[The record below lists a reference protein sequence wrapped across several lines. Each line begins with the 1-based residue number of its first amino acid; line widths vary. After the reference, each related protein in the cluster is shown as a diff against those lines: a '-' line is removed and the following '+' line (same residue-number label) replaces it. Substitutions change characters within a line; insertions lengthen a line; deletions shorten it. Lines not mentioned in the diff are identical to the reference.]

1 MRVLVTGGAGYIGS
15 VTAKALL
22 DAGHAVV
29 VYDDL
34 SHGHRAAVDARA
46 GLVVGSLHDL
56 DLLTR
61 VFTSQPFDAVVHFAA
76 LIEVGQS
83 MAEPGLYFTNNVAG
97 TISLLNAAIRG
108 GVRRL
113 VFSSTAAVYG
123 TPVYTPID
131 EQHPLV
137 PINVYGQGKL
147 IVEQMLAWYGSQC
160 GLRSVALR
168 YFNASGAIET
178 LGEDHHPESH
188 LIPNLLAVPLG
199 RRDHVDIYGEDYD
212 TFDGTCVRDYVH
224 VADLA
229 EAHLLALAR
238 TEGASGVYNLGTG
251 NGYSVRQVLDA
262 ARRVTGHPIPAEV
275 LPRRAGDPSVLV
287 ASSELAE
294 RELGWQPKRNAI
306 ETIVRDAWRWHS
318 THRQGYDSST
328 TAS

>member
-22 DAGHAVV
+22 DDGHAVV
-29 VYDDL
+29 IYDDL
-34 SHGHRAAVDARA
+34 SHGHRAAIDARA
-46 GLVVGSLHDL
+46 GFVAGSLHDP
-56 DLLTR
+56 DLLKQ
-61 VFTSQPFDAVVHFAA
+61 VFTAQPFDAVVHFAA

-97 TISLLNAAIRG
+97 TISLLNAAIAG

-131 EQHPLV
+131 ETHPLI

-168 YFNASGAIET
+168 YFNASGATES

-199 RRDHVDIYGEDYD
+199 RRNSVDIYGDDYD
-212 TFDGTCVRDYVH
+212 TPDGTCVRDYVH

-229 EAHLLALAR
+229 DAHLLALAR
-238 TEGASGVYNLGTG
+238 TERAGGIYNLGTG
-251 NGYSVRQVLDA
+251 KGYSVREVLDA
-262 ARRVTGHPIPAEV
+262 ARKVTGHQIPADAK
-275 LPRRAGDPSVLV
+275 PRRAGDPAVLV
-287 ASSELAE
+287 ASSDLAE
-294 RELGWQPKRNAI
+294 RELGWRAKRNAI
-306 ETIVRDAWRWHS
+306 ETIVEDAWRWQSAHP
-318 THRQGYDSST
+318 QGYDSVT